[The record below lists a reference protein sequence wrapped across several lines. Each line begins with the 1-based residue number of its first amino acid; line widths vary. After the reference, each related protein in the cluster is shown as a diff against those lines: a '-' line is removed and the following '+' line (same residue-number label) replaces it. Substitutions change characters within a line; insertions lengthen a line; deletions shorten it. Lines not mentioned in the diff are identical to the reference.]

1 MALYDREVEADLMAW
16 IDDLRRR
23 LERGDL
29 AGHPPVDIG
38 DGTGDIPAE
47 LTIKIMLAALDSYDD
62 LTPAE
67 AKKPVNVA
75 QWFDLLDDFRFLRIL
90 MGGGLQ
96 QAPAERMGRGAGDAN
111 EGGQPPGYRDLVGE
125 PVRVRLPRNPPC
137 EDRSHTPIE
146 DGHAGVLVHCAAR
159 PGGPS
164 HP

>member
-1 MALYDREVEADLMAW
+1 MGSAWQKWSQLDMDGAPRVYTSRQAFDEPPRYTERAQSIGWRRSSMASRDLGADPGLSNW
-16 IDDLRRR
+16 IDTLRRR

-96 QAPAERMGRGAGDAN
+96 QAPAERMGRG
-111 EGGQPPGYRDLVGE
+111 
-125 PVRVRLPRNPPC
+125 
-137 EDRSHTPIE
+137 
-146 DGHAGVLVHCAAR
+146 
-159 PGGPS
+159 
-164 HP
+164 